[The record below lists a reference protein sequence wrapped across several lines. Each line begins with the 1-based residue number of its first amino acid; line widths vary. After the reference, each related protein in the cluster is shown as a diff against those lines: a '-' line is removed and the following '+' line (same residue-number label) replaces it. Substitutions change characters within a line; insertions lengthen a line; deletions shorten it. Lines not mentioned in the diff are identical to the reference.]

1 MRRKA
6 EVQAPM
12 ASANDRIAAVEV
24 TFRFINWRQPKMTS
38 ARRDSSQAMRRRS
51 RLASRICRAEPKAWR
66 TSAGSRPSRM
76 PSARCEPSSSSISRS
91 TRLPRNVLVM
101 RDQSDISHRPQ
112 HSIYSRRYDLPAG
125 FLIGELLLAGRS
137 ETIHPEPAPFV
148 LRKPFGPQPAG
159 FFDAVQGRIKR
170 AFVGPQDVAG
180 PVLNGRHD
188 GVAVESGTAR
198 QDLQDEK
205 VEGALEGIWF
215 GHVESS
221 QY

>member
-38 ARRDSSQAMRRRS
+38 ARWDSSQAMRRRS

-91 TRLPRNVLVM
+91 TRLPRNVRSEEHTSELQSLAYLVC
-101 RDQSDISHRPQ
+101 R
-112 HSIYSRRYDLPAG
+112 
-125 FLIGELLLAGRS
+125 LLL
-137 ETIHPEPAPFV
+137 EKKKKKKKKKIYV
-148 LRKPFGPQPAG
+148 KKRKKKQ
-159 FFDAVQGRIKR
+159 K
-170 AFVGPQDVAG
+170 
-180 PVLNGRHD
+180 
-188 GVAVESGTAR
+188 
-198 QDLQDEK
+198 
-205 VEGALEGIWF
+205 
-215 GHVESS
+215 
-221 QY
+221 